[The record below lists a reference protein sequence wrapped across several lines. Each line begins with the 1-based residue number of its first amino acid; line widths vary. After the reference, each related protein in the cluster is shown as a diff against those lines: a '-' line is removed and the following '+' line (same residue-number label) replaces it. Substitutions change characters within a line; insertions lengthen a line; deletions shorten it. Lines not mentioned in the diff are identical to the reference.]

1 MTSDDAFNDGND
13 GTVKK
18 SFSVKKPRLKLNTGE
33 VDLGIDGTE
42 KDLGIEYYPE
52 SGSAPFAADAFD
64 AAVYEQVMAPV
75 FTLREEAK
83 RPLFGSSGTQ
93 VFFVSIPEK
102 VNSRTLFGN
111 VDVCG
116 KNAAIFP
123 APDLGSTSTKV
134 YYRYPSWISG
144 FADINSNMFNE
155 QMPASGPLISTSAD
169 IDAAECSPENFK
181 GSGQACGYTVVS
193 GNDFTTEINT
203 KDVGDS
209 SLPNLLFGEADSQGH
224 RTLTW
229 SWKPSAQMC
238 VTSGSINAPWGGR
251 SVFPMIFNK
260 HWTIEGGG
268 TMMVYLDSAAKTFDI
283 SYQGL
288 DYVRLA
294 IYHLNTNES
303 YCYVCS
309 RLSADVA
316 TKVFEANGRTGG
328 FPTPPVFMQMYPIM
342 QGRQYTV
349 NDWTSDAGG
358 EIVNCSGSNKL
369 LNDIRVLRCI
379 LDRDPFLTP
388 SDREYAD
395 SVWDV
400 DLIDDQRRTGY
411 ALPNATGFGIPSQ
424 LGGPTSLAW
433 QDYPGEDNLEKQKFH
448 DHLPVSCMFGELIQY
463 VYE

>member
-1 MTSDDAFNDGND
+1 MRTDRPGKVFLYVNKEG
-13 GTVKK
+13 K
-18 SFSVKKPRLKLNTGE
+18 SG
-33 VDLGIDGTE
+33 
-42 KDLGIEYYPE
+42 
-52 SGSAPFAADAFD
+52 DAFD
-64 AAVYEQVMAPV
+64 AAVYAQVMAPV

-83 RPLFGSSGTQ
+83 RQYFGFSGTQ
-93 VFFVSIPEK
+93 VFFVSIPEL
-102 VNSRTLFGN
+102 VSGRTLFGN

-116 KNAAIFP
+116 KNAAVFP
-123 APDLGSTSTKV
+123 APDPDLGSTSTKV

-155 QMPASGPLISTSAD
+155 QMPASGPLISTSAV

-181 GSGQACGYTVVS
+181 GPGSSQACGYTIVS

-203 KDVGDS
+203 EDVGDS
-209 SLPNLLFGEADSQGH
+209 LSPNLLFGEADSQGH

-229 SWKPSAQMC
+229 SWKPSAQMF
-238 VTSGSINAPWGGR
+238 VNGIGINAPWGER
-251 SVFPMIFNK
+251 SVSPMIFNK
-260 HWTIEGGG
+260 HWNSGSSGTISVLLAS
-268 TMMVYLDSAAKTFDI
+268 MAKTFDI

-288 DYVRLA
+288 NYVRLA
-294 IYHLNTNES
+294 TYHLNTNES

-328 FPTPPVFMQMYPIM
+328 FPTPPMFMQMNPVM

-349 NDWTSDAGG
+349 NDWTSDVGG
-358 EIVNCSGSNKL
+358 EIVNCSGSNNL

-379 LDRDPFLTP
+379 LDGDPSLTP
-388 SDREYAD
+388 EDREYAD

-400 DLIDDQRRTGY
+400 DLIDDQRRTEF
-411 ALPNATGFGIPSQ
+411 ALPGAIGFGQPSQ
-424 LGGPTSLAW
+424 LGGPTTLDFSK
-433 QDYPGEDNLEKQKFH
+433 YPGEDEEYKQKFCN
-448 DHLPVSCMFGELIQY
+448 HLPVSCMFGELIQY